1 VAHRIPVSDTVRWEI
16 ATKISSVLPVL
27 YGQFLREVIGDDY
40 DRIEQQ
46 VWVILAGE
54 AKKIAHTY
62 GLPVGTAG
70 EIADTLRTI
79 ITIFFGPETKSE
91 LAVFDDDRA
100 VLMIRRCPIQV
111 REKELQPATGVL
123 RFLLPPLKPF
133 IRDTPCVFSGVHA
146 RVTGTAR

>member
-1 VAHRIPVSDTVRWEI
+1 VRWEI
-16 ATKISSVLPVL
+16 ATKISSEIPVL
-27 YGQFLREVIGDDY
+27 YGQFLREAIGDDY

-62 GLPVGTAG
+62 GLPAGTAG
-70 EIADTLRTI
+70 EIADTLRNI

-100 VLMIRRCPIQV
+100 VLMIRRCPFQV
-111 REKELQPATGVL
+111 RERSCSRQRERSSTGVL

-133 IRDTPCVFSGVHA
+133 IRDTPCVLSGVHA